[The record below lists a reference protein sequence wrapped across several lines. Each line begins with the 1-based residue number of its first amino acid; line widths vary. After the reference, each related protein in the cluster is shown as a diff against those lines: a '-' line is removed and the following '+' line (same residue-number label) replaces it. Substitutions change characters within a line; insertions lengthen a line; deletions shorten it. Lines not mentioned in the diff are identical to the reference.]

1 MKVALLTGL
10 VGLGILLV
18 VWISR
23 RAPSELAAIAPLP
36 AAVTTDRVGT
46 GGLAVLDP
54 QQSAENRARTL
65 AGWSADRV
73 RQHVPTVVGW
83 AESGPVPLRASAIWA
98 LGLAGGSV
106 ALETLERIMAD
117 TDTEASLR
125 ADAITARARAD
136 THSVEFAERWVSDP
150 QPAVALAARRV
161 LRREDRPPDEKIPTT
176 LVEWQEAVATG
187 GDPAAGRRVFLSPQ
201 VGCAQCH
208 VAEGRG
214 RVAGPGM
221 DGLGRDRATLIEAIV
236 EPAKVVHPDFQSA
249 VVETRSGELW
259 QGIQA
264 RTAADGTVTLIGLDG
279 QPWSWPA
286 SEVAKLEILPGSIM
300 PEGLAEAMTRAEFRD
315 LLAYLESLR

>member
-1 MKVALLTGL
+1 MKVALLTAL
-10 VGLGILLV
+10 MGLGILLV

-23 RAPSELAAIAPLP
+23 RATSERAAIAPLP
-36 AAVTTDRVGT
+36 AAVTTDRVGA
-46 GGLAVLDP
+46 GGSAILDP
-54 QQSAENRARTL
+54 QQSAEDRARIL
-65 AGWSADRV
+65 ASWPADQV

-98 LGLAGGSV
+98 LGLAGGPV

-117 TDTEASLR
+117 TGTEASLR

-136 THSVEFAERWVSDP
+136 THSVEFAERWLNDP
-150 QPAVALAARRV
+150 QAAVALAARRV
-161 LRREDRPPDEKIPTT
+161 LRREARPEGETIATT
-176 LVEWQEAVATG
+176 LAEWQQVAATG

-201 VGCAQCH
+201 IGCAQCH

-221 DGLGRDRATLIEAIV
+221 EGLAGNRATWIEAII
-236 EPAKVVHPDFQSA
+236 EPAKVIHPDFQSA

-259 QGIQA
+259 QGVQA
-264 RTAADGTVTLIGLDG
+264 KTAADGTVTLIGLDG

-286 SEVAKLEILPGSIM
+286 SDVAKLEILPGSIM
-300 PEGLAEAMTRAEFRD
+300 PEGLADAMTQAEFRD

>member
-1 MKVALLTGL
+1 MKVALLTVL
-10 VGLGILLV
+10 LALGFILGWSL
-18 VWISR
+18 IR
-23 RAPSELAAIAPLP
+23 RSAADADGTQAPPP
-36 AAVTTDRVGT
+36 AVSTNQV
-46 GGLAVLDP
+46 
-54 QQSAENRARTL
+54 SAEEQARVV
-65 AGWSADRV
+65 AGWSAERAREQLPAIV
-73 RQHVPTVVGW
+73 NW
-83 AESGPVPLRASAIWA
+83 AESGPEPLRASAIWA
-98 LGLAGGSV
+98 LGLAGGPLAV
-106 ALETLERIMAD
+106 ATLERIVAD
-117 TDTEASLR
+117 PGAKAAWR

-136 THSVEFAERWVSDP
+136 THSVEFAERWVNDP
-150 QPAVALAARRV
+150 EPAVALAARRV
-161 LRREDRPPDEKIPTT
+161 LRREERSPDEKIPTI
-176 LVEWQEAVATG
+176 LSEWQQALATG
-187 GDPAAGRRVFLSPQ
+187 GDPEAGRRVFLSPQ

-236 EPAKVVHPDFQSA
+236 EPAKVIHPDFQSA

-264 RTAADGTVTLIGLDG
+264 RTAPDGTVTLIGLDG

-300 PEGLAEAMTRAEFRD
+300 PEGLADAMTRAEFRD

>member
-1 MKVALLTGL
+1 MVAA
-10 VGLGILLV
+10 
-18 VWISR
+18 W
-23 RAPSELAAIAPLP
+23 P
-36 AAVTTDRVGT
+36 A
-46 GGLAVLDP
+46 
-54 QQSAENRARTL
+54 ERAREQL
-65 AGWSADRV
+65 PSLV
-73 RQHVPTVVGW
+73 NW
-83 AESGPVPLRASAIWA
+83 AESGPDPLRTSAIWA
-98 LGLAGGSV
+98 LGLAGGPLAV
-106 ALETLERIMAD
+106 ATLEKIVAD
-117 TDTEASLR
+117 LGTDPASR
-125 ADAITARARAD
+125 ADAVTARARAD
-136 THSVEFAERWVSDP
+136 THSVEFAERWVNDP

-161 LRREDRPPDEKIPTT
+161 LRREVRPPDERTPTS
-176 LVEWQEAVATG
+176 LVEWQNAVATG

-208 VAEGRG
+208 VAERRG

-236 EPAKVVHPDFQSA
+236 EPAKIIHPDFQSA

-264 RTAADGTVTLIGLDG
+264 RTAPDGTVTLIGLDG

-300 PEGLAEAMTRAEFRD
+300 PEGLADAMTLAEFRD

>member
-1 MKVALLTGL
+1 MKVALLTAL
-10 VGLGILLV
+10 VGLGILLG
-18 VWISR
+18 VWVSR
-23 RAPSELAAIAPLP
+23 RPRSELAAIAIP
-36 AAVTTDRVGT
+36 AAVTTEQVGT
-46 GGLAVLDP
+46 GGWATLDP
-54 QQSAENRARTL
+54 QQSAADRARTL
-65 AGWSADRV
+65 AGWSADQV

-98 LGLAGGSV
+98 LGLAGGPV

-117 TDTEASLR
+117 PGAQASLR

-136 THSVEFAERWVSDP
+136 THAVEFAERWLDDP

-161 LRREDRPPDEKIPTT
+161 LRREVQSADEKTPTT
-176 LVEWQEAVATG
+176 LMEWQQAVATG

-214 RVAGPGM
+214 RVAGPSM

-236 EPAKVVHPDFQSA
+236 EPAKVIHPDFRSA

-259 QGIQA
+259 QGIQGQ
-264 RTAADGTVTLIGLDG
+264 TAADGTVTLIGLDG

-300 PEGLAEAMTRAEFRD
+300 PEGLADAMTRAEFRD
-315 LLAYLESLR
+315 LLAYLETLK